1 MLQISYETGLN
12 YWFILGVIAFLV
24 LLKIPAPYGK
34 FAKTNWGSWFF
45 IMIPS
50 QLGWIVMEI
59 ISPIMVGYFF
69 FVGPIEKSVASYVFF
84 LLWAGHYFNRSIIYP
99 FRQKNPAKM
108 PFLIM
113 LLALMFNV
121 VNGSING
128 YYLGFIETYPSE
140 YIYEWNFI
148 LGMILFISGAIINI
162 KSDNILLRLRSN
174 KAGYHIPN
182 GFMYKYISY
191 PNYLGEIIEWVA
203 FAIMTW
209 SLAGLSFAVWT
220 IANLV
225 PRAIAGHK
233 WYNETF
239 DDYPKD
245 RKAILPYLL

>member
-1 MLQISYETGLN
+1 MLQIYQTALDF
-12 YWFILGVIAFLV
+12 WFLLGFITFLI

-34 FAKTNWGSWFF
+34 FSKSNWGSWFF

-59 ISPIMVGYFF
+59 ISPIMLAYFF
-69 FVGPIEKSVASYVFF
+69 LTGPVEKSLVSYIFFTLWVA
-84 LLWAGHYFNRSIIYP
+84 HYFNRSIIYP
-99 FRQKNPAKM
+99 LRQNNPSKM
-108 PFLIM
+108 PLLIP
-113 LLALMFNV
+113 LLAFLFNIINGS
-121 VNGSING
+121 VNG
-128 YYLGFIETYPSE
+128 YHLGFVQSYSFE

-148 LGMILFISGAIINI
+148 IGVILFLLGAIMNI

-174 KAGYHIPN
+174 DKGYHIPN
-182 GFMYKYISY
+182 GFMYKYVSY
-191 PNYLGEIIEWVA
+191 PNYLGEIMEWVA
-203 FAIMTW
+203 FALMTW

-239 DDYPKD
+239 DNYPKN
-245 RKAILPYLL
+245 RKAILPYIL